1 MGALTGIVA
10 SNLLSMP
17 LASYVIA
24 SHHLETVEPD
34 RLNDAVQAAIGS
46 SPVLMVLQ
54 CGLGWLAPVLGGY
67 VAALMAPGRE
77 WLSGALSSFLYIIIG
92 IYTLMHGTQAEGA
105 SGVSLLIL
113 FSSPLAGCAGGAL
126 RALQMKKHHEEGV
139 G

>member
-17 LASYVIA
+17 LVSYVIA
-24 SHHLETVEPD
+24 SHHLETVAPD

-46 SPVLMVLQ
+46 SAVLLVLQ
-54 CGLGWLAPVLGGY
+54 CGLGWLAPVLGGF
-67 VAALMAPGRE
+67 VAALLAPGRE

-92 IYTLMHGTQAEGA
+92 IYTLMHGAQAEGA
-105 SGVSLLIL
+105 SSVSLLIL
-113 FSSPLAGCAGGAL
+113 FSSPLAGFAGGAL
-126 RALQMKKHHEEGV
+126 RGLQMKRRHGEGV